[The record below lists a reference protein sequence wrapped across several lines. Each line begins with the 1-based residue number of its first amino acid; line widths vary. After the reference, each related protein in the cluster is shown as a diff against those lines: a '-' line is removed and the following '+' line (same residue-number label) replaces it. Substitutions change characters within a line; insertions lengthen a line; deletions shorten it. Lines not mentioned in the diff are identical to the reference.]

1 MKKLI
6 VFMLLVAFNSNAAQI
21 GQKAPKLIGRQLS
34 DNGIFFLSQ
43 KPKKPKVI
51 NFFWIECI
59 PCKDELPEIASL
71 EKRYPNVLFYAFH
84 SGVNTKNSQNYTLQE
99 TKAFIKT
106 LKNAPK
112 NIIWGGANVMKE
124 GWKINVYPST
134 VVLDANNKVKMKLYG
149 YNHKNIRKLVKILDK
164 F

>member
-6 VFMLLVAFNSNAAQI
+6 VFMLLLAFNSNAVEI

-34 DNGIFFLSQ
+34 DNGIFFLNH

-59 PCKDELPEIASL
+59 PCKEELPEIAAL

-84 SGVNTKNSQNYTLQE
+84 SGVNTKNSQNYTIE
-99 TKAFIKT
+99 DTKAFIKT

-112 NIIWGGANVMKE
+112 NIIWGGANVMTE
-124 GWKINVYPST
+124 GWKIKAYPST
-134 VVLDANNKVKMKLYG
+134 VVLDSNNKVKMKLYG
-149 YNHKNIRKLVKILDK
+149 YSHQNMLKLVKMLDG